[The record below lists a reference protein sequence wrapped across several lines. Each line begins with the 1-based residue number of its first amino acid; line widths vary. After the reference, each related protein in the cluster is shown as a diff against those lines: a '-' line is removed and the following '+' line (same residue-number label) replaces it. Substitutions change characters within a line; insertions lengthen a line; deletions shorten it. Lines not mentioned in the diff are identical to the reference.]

1 MNHKVTSKSMG
12 SKAANILNNHNSSN
26 IQRQLAGSVLS
37 QRNPNNQTGAGMEDI
52 ASRVLNS
59 DKYSSE
65 TKSLAASLVSQS
77 DKNG

>member
-12 SKAANILNNHNSSN
+12 RTAANILNNDSSSN

-37 QRNPNNQTGAGMEDI
+37 QRNPHNQTGANMEDI
-52 ASRVLNS
+52 AAKVLNS

-65 TKSLAASLVSQS
+65 TKSLAACLVSQS
-77 DKNG
+77 DKNR